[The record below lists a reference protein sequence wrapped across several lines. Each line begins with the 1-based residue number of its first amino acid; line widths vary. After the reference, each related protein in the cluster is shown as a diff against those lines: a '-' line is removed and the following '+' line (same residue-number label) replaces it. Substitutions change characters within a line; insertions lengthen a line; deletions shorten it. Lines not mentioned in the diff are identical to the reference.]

1 MSIAFAKPSF
11 SSASRQRILSEV
23 DEILQSG
30 KLIMGDATKRFEAA
44 FSTQTECEHAISTN
58 SCTTALQIC
67 LTHFDVRGCEVLVPA
82 AAFITDVSVVRWCG
96 GIPVLVDVDPETL
109 SFDLD
114 DLRRK
119 ITPRT
124 KGIIWIHLT
133 GFISPA
139 WREIVGVAKDAGLFL
154 IEDCAHAHGASVDGR
169 PAGSIGDVGCFSF
182 YATKV
187 LTCGTGGMLVT
198 NDAAIARSA
207 RELRMFGRENGTGPV
222 IREGNDWFLDEIRSC
237 LGYEQACEL
246 PQFLKRRSEIAKRYE
261 NILRSSSLLRHLVI
275 PKDNFPAWYHY
286 VVFVAESV
294 DLPRLMDNLKSKHG
308 IPTKLIY
315 PPIQEELIFQ
325 SLDDGTLQRASE
337 MLHRSL
343 CLPMHVELS
352 DADVD
357 AVAAAVI
364 LELREIT

>member
-11 SSASRQRILSEV
+11 SYASRQRILSEV
-23 DEILQSG
+23 DEILKSG
-30 KLIMGDATKRFEAA
+30 KLILGDATKRFEDA
-44 FSTQTECEHAISTN
+44 FGAQTQCAHAISTN

-67 LTHFDVRGCEVLVPA
+67 LTHFVVRGYEVLVPA

-96 GIPVLVDVDPETL
+96 GTPVLVDVDPETL

-124 KGIIWIHLT
+124 KGMIWIHLT
-133 GFISPA
+133 GLISPA
-139 WREIVGVAKDAGLFL
+139 WREIADIAKNAGLFL

-182 YATKV
+182 YPTKV

-207 RELRMFGRENGTGPV
+207 RELRMFGRENGTGSV

-237 LGYEQACEL
+237 LGFEQVNEL
-246 PQFLKRRSEIAKRYE
+246 PQFLARRSEIAKRYDA
-261 NILRSSSLLRHLVI
+261 ILRGSPLLRHLVI
-275 PKDNFPAWYHY
+275 PDGNIPAWYHY

-294 DLPRLMDNLKSKHG
+294 DLPRLMDNLKNKHG
-308 IPTKLIY
+308 VPTKLIY
-315 PPIQEELIFQ
+315 PPIHEELIFQ
-325 SLDDGTLQRASE
+325 SLDDGTLQRATQ

-352 DADVD
+352 DSDVD
-357 AVAAAVI
+357 AVGAAVI
-364 LELREIT
+364 QELREVS